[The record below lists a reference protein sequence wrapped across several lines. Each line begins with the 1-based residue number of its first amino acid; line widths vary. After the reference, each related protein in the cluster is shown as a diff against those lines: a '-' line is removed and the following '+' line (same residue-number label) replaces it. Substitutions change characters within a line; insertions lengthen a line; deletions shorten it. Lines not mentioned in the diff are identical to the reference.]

1 MKNKIFEAMNFC
13 LTNLI
18 KKFLQKT
25 SFYYDKTT
33 LREKNYKDPRGRE
46 IIVILNQLD
55 SWVLKQIN
63 F

>member
-1 MKNKIFEAMNFC
+1 MKNKILEAMNFC

-25 SFYYDKTT
+25 GFYYDKTT
-33 LREKNYKDPRGRE
+33 LREKNYKELRGTE
-46 IIVILNQLD
+46 IIMILNQLD